1 MLPFYIGSYIPL
13 LSDFVEGHKLELM
26 NKIICTVKLLHFVN
40 NNNGIAKID
49 IIKVKLMTQL
59 VFSMQKLYILSEK
72 CLGYY
77 T

>member
-49 IIKVKLMTQL
+49 IIIVKLIAQI
-59 VFSMQKLYILSEK
+59 VFSIQKIYTLLDK
-72 CLGYY
+72 CIC
-77 T
+77 